1 MTTPAPSTS
10 TPYSPVFF
18 TAISRGSACSARS
31 VVPLLVGLLNPASVV
46 DVGCGTGIWLAE
58 FGRCGVTDGL
68 GVDGGYVRRERLVV
82 DPARFAAHDL
92 NLPLRLDRKFDL
104 AISLEVAEHL
114 PPERADGFVGD
125 LTLLS
130 AVVVF
135 SAAVPFQGGTQHLNE
150 QWPEY
155 WAEKF
160 ARRHYVAVDWLRP
173 KIWKDPTVE
182 PWYRQN
188 TILYVQQE
196 ALRTRADLA
205 GLAAQVADGN
215 ELSRVHPELYEMA
228 AQNRA
233 QPGLRALLKA
243 LGGSLAKAVGG
254 KPGV

>member
-1 MTTPAPSTS
+1 MATTGSY
-10 TPYSPVFF
+10 YSPVFYSGL
-18 TAISRGSACSARS
+18 ARGSARSARS

-68 GVDGGYVRRERLVV
+68 GVDGSYVRRDQLVV
-82 DPARFAAHDL
+82 DSTRFVAHEL
-92 NLPLRLDRKFDL
+92 KRALRLERTFDL

-114 PPERADGFVGD
+114 PPERADSFVGD
-125 LTLLS
+125 LTRLS
-130 AVVVF
+130 SVVVF
-135 SAAVPFQGGTQHLNE
+135 SAAVPFQGGTHHLNE

-160 ARRHYVAVDWLRP
+160 ARRRYAAVDWLRP

-196 ALRTRADLA
+196 ALRSRPDLT
-205 GLAAQVADGN
+205 GLAAHVADGRT
-215 ELSRVHPELYEMA
+215 LSRVHPEMYEMA
-228 AQNRA
+228 ARH
-233 QPGLRALLKA
+233 GTELSLRALIKA
-243 LGGSLAKAVGG
+243 LPGSLARAVGGSLGS
-254 KPGV
+254 